1 VRILVADPKGF
12 LKIPRAVA
20 GEPHRDPAE
29 RIGDYREVF
38 TLLPVAQVREQ
49 AQRCMQCGI
58 PFCHNGCPL
67 GNLIPEWNDL
77 VYQDRWREA
86 FDRLQYTNNFP
97 EFTGFTCPAPCE
109 PSCVLEI
116 NDDPVMIKQI
126 ELSIIERAFA
136 EGWVRPRSPRRRT
149 GCSVA
154 VVGSGPAGLAVAA
167 QLNAAG
173 HQVVV
178 YERDE
183 APGGLLRFG
192 IPDFKLEKR
201 YIDRRVTVLQAEGVE
216 LRCGIDVG
224 VDVTAE
230 QLRAAYHAI
239 VVAVGARLHREL
251 DVPGARLEGV
261 HLAMDYLYDRNRA
274 VACAEARNCGG
285 GSADASDRYQT
296 PITAAGKHVVVIGGG
311 DTAADCIANAHR
323 ERARSVTQLD
333 RYPMPTGSRP
343 REITTW
349 PNSPKRLPT
358 TYALDEGGERRF
370 DTVTLRLSGT
380 DNRVSAVHI
389 ARSGG
394 PPDFIPVAG
403 TEEGLPADLVL
414 VAIGFERPARDAFL
428 DQLDLAEDERGNVRA
443 DSYATSKP
451 GVFAC
456 GDARR
461 GQSLVVWAINEG
473 RECASA
479 VNRYLA
485 TLAGKQAHEPDDA
498 RFHLPGLAGD
508 RRP

>member
-1 VRILVADPKGF
+1 VADPRGF

-20 GEPHRDPAE
+20 GDPHRDPAE

-38 TLLPVAQVREQ
+38 TLLPVAEVREQ
-49 AQRCMQCGI
+49 AQRCMQCGV
-58 PFCHNGCPL
+58 PFCHSGCPL

-77 VYQDRWREA
+77 VHQDRWREA

-109 PSCVLEI
+109 PACVLEI

-136 EGWVRPRSPRRRT
+136 EGWVRPRPPVRCT
-149 GCSVA
+149 GYRVA
-154 VVGSGPAGLAVAA
+154 VVGSGPAGMAVAA

-173 HQVVV
+173 HHVVV

-201 YIDRRVTVLQAEGVE
+201 YIDRRIAVLQAEGITF
-216 LRCGIDVG
+216 RCGIDVG
-224 VDVTAE
+224 VDITAE
-230 QLRAAYHAI
+230 QLRATSDAV
-239 VVAVGARLHREL
+239 VVAVGSRLHREL
-251 DVPGARLEGV
+251 DVPGAKLEGV
-261 HLAMDYLYDRNRA
+261 HLAMDYLYARNRA
-274 VACAEARNCGG
+274 VACNQAQGEAPDHGEPM
-285 GSADASDRYQT
+285 RYE
-296 PITAAGKHVVVIGGG
+296 PIITAAGKHVVVIGGG

-333 RYPMPTGSRP
+333 RYPAPAGSRP

-349 PNSPKRLPT
+349 PRMPKRLPT
-358 TYALDEGGERRF
+358 SYALEEGGERRF
-370 DTVTLRLSGT
+370 DTVTLGLSGRN
-380 DNRVSAVHI
+380 NRVGAIRIAKSA
-389 ARSGG
+389 G
-394 PPDFIPVAG
+394 PPGFRPIAG
-403 TEEGLPADLVL
+403 TEERLPADLVL
-414 VAIGFERPARDAFL
+414 VAIGFSRPARDAFL

-443 DSYATSKP
+443 DGYATSKP

-461 GQSLVVWAINEG
+461 GQSIVVWAINEG
-473 RECASA
+473 RECATV

-485 TLAGKQAHEPDDA
+485 NLAGEQAHEPGDT
-498 RFHLPGLAGD
+498 RFRLPGLAGGVSAASQV
-508 RRP
+508 R

>member
-1 VRILVADPKGF
+1 MADPKGF

-29 RIGDYREVF
+29 RVGDYREVF
-38 TLLPVAQVREQ
+38 TLLPVAEAREQ

-58 PFCHNGCPL
+58 PFCHHGCPL

-77 VYQDRWREA
+77 VHQDRWREA

-136 EGWVRPRSPRRRT
+136 KGWVRPRPPVRRT

-154 VVGSGPAGLAVAA
+154 VVGSGPAGMAVAA

-201 YIDRRVTVLQAEGVE
+201 YIDRRVAVLQAEGITF
-216 LRCGIDVG
+216 RCGIDVG
-224 VDVTAE
+224 VDITAE

-261 HLAMDYLYDRNRA
+261 HLAMDYLYTRNRA
-274 VACAEARNCGG
+274 VACEGVQSRRGDPG
-285 GSADASDRYQT
+285 DDRYDAT
-296 PITAAGKHVVVIGGG
+296 ITAAGKHVVVIGGG

-333 RYPMPTGSRP
+333 RYPMPAGSRP

-349 PNSPKRLPT
+349 PHIPKRLPT

-380 DNRVSAVHI
+380 GNRVSAVHI
-389 ARSGG
+389 ARSSG
-394 PPDFIPVAG
+394 PPGFTPVAS
-403 TEEGLPADLVL
+403 TEEQLPADLVL

-443 DSYATSKP
+443 GGYATSET

-473 RECASA
+473 RECARA
-479 VNRYLA
+479 ANRYLA
-485 TLAGKQAHEPDDA
+485 DRAGEQARDPGDA
-498 RFHLPGLAGD
+498 RFHLPGLAGG
-508 RRP
+508 RGGAASEG